1 MRSITFA
8 GLKQEARAAAR
19 QRRYGKIYLHWTG
32 GRYEPNAID
41 AADYNLLVLG
51 DGRLALGDIEFQYP
65 TAATYMRNT
74 GSFAVAL
81 CACYNAVCDP
91 DSGLA
96 VKSGYLPAKAQ
107 IEAMAKAVAVLCEA
121 FDLSPARWEVMTH
134 AEAADNLDGWDRGK
148 NYGPLS
154 TGEKWDLWK
163 LADYDGE
170 VKNGGDVLRGKANW
184 YRENGAW

>member
-1 MRSITFA
+1 MFFPRVVSFLL
-8 GLKQEARAAAR
+8 G
-19 QRRYGKIYLHWTG
+19 
-32 GRYEPNAID
+32 AIRVLTLFLPFIVFFCK
-41 AADYNLLVLG
+41 LLN
-51 DGRLALGDIEFQYP
+51 RFLGDIEFQYP

-96 VKSGYLPAKAQ
+96 VKSSYLPAKAQ

-170 VKNGGDVLRGKANW
+170 VKDGGDVLRGKANL